1 MSNILD
7 IFRKVYSKR
16 GDLLLELTY
25 QELSTLNK
33 IISIALLSGKI
44 QLDETVSSIHEKIS
58 REIEKRGESFATEE

>member
-1 MSNILD
+1 ME
-7 IFRKVYSKR
+7 F
-16 GDLLLELTY
+16 TY